1 MTLTPRAEIL
11 LRTLIDKYI
20 SEGHPVGSK
29 LLARE
34 SGLDVSPAT
43 IRNVMVDL
51 ENLGLIQA
59 PHTSAGRI
67 PTDRGYRVF
76 VDSMVKARPM
86 NRNLLKIFE
95 QKFDGD
101 HDPQHVLSTASE
113 LLSQITNFA
122 GVVMV
127 PGQSR
132 SQFRQIEFLPLSG
145 KRILAILV
153 TGDGRVQN
161 RVITAE
167 REFKAN
173 ELVDAANYFNQRYSG
188 SSLQKLRKQLLV
200 EMKEHSEEMNR
211 IMSTAMTMA
220 NQFFEAE
227 DNVDKE
233 EVVLSGESNLF
244 EVPEFA
250 EIEKMRELFETFKT
264 KHDLLELLDKSLKGR
279 GVQIFIGEESGYAP
293 LNDCSVV
300 TAQYE
305 LDNECIGVL
314 GVIGPTRMD
323 YADVITVVDV
333 TSRLVS
339 SALSGHSYVSD
350 I

>member
-1 MTLTPRAEIL
+1 MNLTPRAEIL
-11 LRTLIDKYI
+11 LRTLIDRYI
-20 SEGHPVGSK
+20 SDGAPVGSK
-29 LLARE
+29 VLATE

-51 ENLGLIQA
+51 ENMGLIQA
-59 PHTSAGRI
+59 PHTSAGRV
-67 PTDRGYRVF
+67 PTNKGYRMF
-76 VDSMVKARPM
+76 VDSLVKARPM
-86 NRNLLKIFE
+86 DRQLLQTFE

-101 HDPQHVLSTASE
+101 HDPQQVLSKASE
-113 LLSQITNFA
+113 MLSQITNFA

-127 PGQSR
+127 PGQSQ
-132 SQFRQIEFLPLSG
+132 SNFRQIEFLQLSEG
-145 KRILAILV
+145 RILAILV

-161 RVITAE
+161 RVMSVD
-167 REFKAN
+167 REFKPY
-173 ELVDAANYFNQRYSG
+173 ELVEAANYFNQTYSG
-188 SSLQKLRKQLLV
+188 SSLQKLRKKLLV
-200 EMKEHSEEMNR
+200 EMNEHSQEMNR

-220 NQFFEAE
+220 NRFFEAE
-227 DNVDKE
+227 DKADHE
-233 EVVLSGESNLF
+233 DVVLSGESNLF
-244 EVPEFA
+244 EVPEFS

-293 LNDCSVV
+293 LNNCSVV
-300 TAQYE
+300 TSPYE
-305 LDNECIGVL
+305 LDDHSIGVL

-333 TSRLVS
+333 TSKLVS
-339 SALSGHSYVSD
+339 GALTGNLSVSD

>member
-20 SEGHPVGSK
+20 SEGAPVGSK
-29 LLARE
+29 MLAKE

-43 IRNVMVDL
+43 IRNIMVDL
-51 ENLGLIQA
+51 ENMGLIQA

-67 PTDRGYRVF
+67 PTNKGYRMF
-76 VDSMVKARPM
+76 VDSLVKTKPM
-86 NRNLLKIFE
+86 NRQLLQTFE
-95 QKFDGD
+95 AKFDGN
-101 HDPQHVLSTASE
+101 HDPHHVLSKASE
-113 LLSQITNFA
+113 MLSQITNFA

-127 PGQSR
+127 PGQSQ
-132 SQFRQIEFLPLSG
+132 SNFRQIEFLQLSG
-145 KRILAILV
+145 GRILAILV

-161 RVITAE
+161 RVISVD
-167 REFKAN
+167 REFSPH
-173 ELVDAANYFNQRYSG
+173 ELVEAANYFNQTYSG
-188 SSLQKLRKQLLV
+188 SSLQKLRKKLLV
-200 EMKEHSEEMNR
+200 EMNDHSEEMNR
-211 IMSTAMTMA
+211 IMTSAMTMA

-227 DNVDKE
+227 DKAENED
-233 EVVLSGESNLF
+233 VVLSGESNLF
-244 EVPEFA
+244 EVPEFS

-264 KHDLLELLDKSLKGR
+264 KHDLLELLDKSLKGN

-293 LNDCSVV
+293 LNNCSVV
-300 TAQYE
+300 TAPYE
-305 LDNECIGVL
+305 LDDQCVGVL

-333 TSRLVS
+333 TSKLVS
-339 SALSGHSYVSD
+339 GALMGNHSTAD